1 MRLFELKNNYPSTPL
16 VYVDMD
22 GVLADFFGAVARV
35 HGVKDWREIR
45 RSDEATTRSAKIPG
59 FFENLPALPNAQDLI
74 KGVMHAAGSYSIL
87 SSPMQSNVERS
98 VKEKSKWLA
107 DNLKPYPP
115 QEELFSH
122 IKYRYARQADG
133 TPNILIDDYPV
144 NIELWEA
151 HGGIGILYKDDE
163 CEDVLRKLKAALAGE
178 PVEESRDHKTRYGS
192 SYCIS
197 ESRSDSGD
205 REMPEGTLVE
215 GRDPTGDRINNKY
228 YTANAVLKYVKGIH
242 HEYHLEEPITDEK
255 IWVLVN
261 YPVEKLNTP
270 EKSMFDD
277 PYKRVI
283 DVDLDHVD
291 TIIKQDIQK
300 KPIVVIDGWVLDGNH
315 RATKAMMLGMDS
327 IPAFVPY
334 NK

>member
-22 GVLADFFGAVARV
+22 GVLADFFGQVARI
-35 HGVKDWREIR
+35 HGVSDWREIKR
-45 RSDEATTRSAKIPG
+45 KDEADTRAAKIPG
-59 FFENLPALPNAQDLI
+59 FFEKLPALPCAHDLI
-74 KGVMHAAGSYSIL
+74 KGVMKIAGTYSIL
-87 SSPMQSNVERS
+87 SSPLQSDVEKS
-98 VKEKSKWLA
+98 VKEKSQWIA
-107 DNLKPYPP
+107 NNLKPYPP

-122 IKYRYARQADG
+122 TKYRYAKQADG
-133 TPNILIDDYPV
+133 TPNILVDDYPV

-151 HGGIGILYKDDE
+151 HGGIGILYKDED
-163 CEDVLRKLKAALAGE
+163 CHDVLRKVKAAMDGN
-178 PVEESRDHKTRYGS
+178 PVEESKDHKTRYGS
-192 SYCIS
+192 SYVVA
-197 ESRSDSGD
+197 ESRSNSGD
-205 REMPEGTLVE
+205 RQLPSGTLLE
-215 GRDPTGDRINNKY
+215 GNDPTKSRINSKY

-261 YPVEKLNTP
+261 YPVDELNTP
-270 EKSMFDD
+270 ENFMFDD

-283 DVDLDHVD
+283 DIDMDHVD
-291 TIIKQDIQK
+291 TIVKHDIEK

-315 RATKAMMLGMDS
+315 RATKAMMMGLDT

-334 NK
+334 DK